1 MLRKPQY
8 IPNMQLPSST
18 LGGWHATPTPPLG
31 LSFPADT
38 PVLLHPSVQ
47 SREQETALCAES
59 HSMCD
64 SFQISQ
70 NFREHKHLTNFESEA
85 SVRSYNANLCTCH
98 TFSCVES

>member
-8 IPNMQLPSST
+8 IPNLQLPSST
-18 LGGWHATPTPPLG
+18 SGVVMLLLTSSRAELPSRQPI
-31 LSFPADT
+31 
-38 PVLLHPSVQ
+38 LLHPSVQ
-47 SREQETALCAES
+47 SREQETAPCAES

-85 SVRSYNANLCTCH
+85 SSGLTML
-98 TFSCVES
+98 TFAPATLSTGS

>member
-8 IPNMQLPSST
+8 IPNMQLSSST
-18 LGGWHATPTPPLG
+18 LGGWHATPSPPLG

-38 PVLLHPSVQ
+38 LSFSTPRQ

-64 SFQISQ
+64 SFQMSQ

-85 SVRSYNANLCTCH
+85 SVRSYNANFAPATLSTG
-98 TFSCVES
+98 S